1 MATDRSMWSRTSRA
15 SVLPPTL
22 PKKGLTCPRVAGSAG
37 KCGHMSPVISKR
49 HGGADRTVQHH
60 DISCLGLPRKKT
72 PLAESHRGCV
82 GPVRRT
88 QSRTQ
93 GLTALKVRR
102 RRDLR
107 NRYVARSWSGQRYV
121 VPAYVV
127 PFSLPNLPLVREVE
141 AKA

>member
-1 MATDRSMWSRTSRA
+1 MVKDLKGFGASTDT
-15 SVLPPTL
+15 PE
-22 PKKGLTCPRVAGSAG
+22 KGVDLSARCRLEERLE